1 MSFRERPGPA
11 VLRLAA
17 PASLGLLLGAC
28 TVGPD
33 YQRPAAPV
41 PVAYKEAAAK
51 EGWQIARPADSF
63 DRGAWWSVYTDPV
76 LEGLERQI
84 DISNQNLKS
93 AEARFRQAEAIVAE
107 ARAGFFPTA
116 TINAQATRSRVS
128 GNLGRGPGGPGSIAN
143 FFSTT
148 GSGASN
154 FSKSSKDSTLLGICR
169 NTAAMPFFWLKK
181 LARKREMFGIS

>member
-1 MSFRERPGPA
+1 MTVKRMSFRERPGPA

-17 PASLGLLLGAC
+17 PAGLGLLLGAC

-76 LEGLERQI
+76 LGGLELGWRSTSEGKSRFLPLQD
-84 DISNQNLKS
+84 DIAS
-93 AEARFRQAEAIVAE
+93 
-107 ARAGFFPTA
+107 TA
-116 TINAQATRSRVS
+116 FWYQTEPHVGHPRLDT
-128 GNLGRGPGGPGSIAN
+128 
-143 FFSTT
+143 
-148 GSGASN
+148 ASH
-154 FSKSSKDSTLLGICR
+154 L
-169 NTAAMPFFWLKK
+169 
-181 LARKREMFGIS
+181 EVV